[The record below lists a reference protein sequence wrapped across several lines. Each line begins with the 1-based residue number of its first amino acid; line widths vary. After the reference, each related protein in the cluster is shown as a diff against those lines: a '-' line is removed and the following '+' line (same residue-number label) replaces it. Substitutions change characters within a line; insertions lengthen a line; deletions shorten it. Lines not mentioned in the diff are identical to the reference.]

1 MTNAPGSESPG
12 SSSDSP
18 EPVDGQ
24 SPAPA
29 PPEPSGPPTGT
40 VGPPHWAPRQPP
52 PVSGWGGWVPP
63 PGGPQSPGGETP
75 RWGHGWGNPPSNGWQ
90 QGPWIPRQ
98 APKPGV
104 IPLRPLDVGD
114 IVGGAFATLRLHWRA
129 LLTATFAIA
138 LVSAGASVVIQG
150 LFLDDT
156 RIKSLRDNSDPSARD
171 ILHSTSGAFAGIGLT
186 SLVTLIGTVF
196 ATGML
201 ALVTSRSVLGR
212 QVTARALWR
221 DARPRLPQLLGLTLL
236 IAVALYGVIA
246 VATLPGVLIAVTGSE
261 NGGAAL
267 GSLGLLGGS
276 IVAIWLWGQW
286 SLAAPALMLE
296 KQSAVAALKRS
307 AKLVGG
313 TWWRVLGIQILG
325 LLIAGVLSAV
335 ITIPFDLIAA
345 AVTSDSFDSLIGS
358 DSNPSWTYL
367 LISGAGQVIASTITL
382 SISAG
387 VTALLYMDQRIRRE
401 SLDIELLRAAA
412 APTKV
417 EGKP

>member
-1 MTNAPGSESPG
+1 M
-12 SSSDSP
+12 
-18 EPVDGQ
+18 
-24 SPAPA
+24 
-29 PPEPSGPPTGT
+29 
-40 VGPPHWAPRQPP
+40 
-52 PVSGWGGWVPP
+52 
-63 PGGPQSPGGETP
+63 
-75 RWGHGWGNPPSNGWQ
+75 
-90 QGPWIPRQ
+90 
-98 APKPGV
+98 
-104 IPLRPLDVGD
+104 
-114 IVGGAFATLRLHWRA
+114 GGAFATLRLHWRA